1 MTSTTTAPAAR
12 AENLTKTYCS
22 GASAVTALAG
32 VSIEIPAATFTSVM
46 GPSGSGKS
54 TLMHC
59 MAGLDSLTS
68 GQAWIGGQEIS
79 ELPERQLTRL
89 RGDRVGFVFQAFN
102 LLPVLSAADNIML
115 PLDIAG
121 RTPDREWLGTI
132 IDTVGLSDRLAHRPG
147 EPYRGPEHSGAHA
160 PAQAG

>member
-1 MTSTTTAPAAR
+1 MPSTTTAPAAR
-12 AENLTKTYCS
+12 AENLSKTYGS

-79 ELPERQLTRL
+79 ELPERQLNRR
-89 RGDRVGFVFQAFN
+89 RGDPVGFVFQGFN
-102 LLPVLSAADNIML
+102 LLPVLSAAVNITL
-115 PLDIAG
+115 PLYIA
-121 RTPDREWLGTI
+121 RRRPHRA
-132 IDTVGLSDRLAHRPG
+132 RLVPPIHTCAL
-147 EPYRGPEHSGAHA
+147 
-160 PAQAG
+160 

>member
-1 MTSTTTAPAAR
+1 MTSTTLASAAR
-12 AENLTKTYCS
+12 AANISKTYGS
-22 GASAVTALAG
+22 GGSAVTALAD

-59 MAGLDSLTS
+59 MAGLDSVTS
-68 GQAWIGGQEIS
+68 GQAWIGAQEITG
-79 ELPERQLTRL
+79 LPDRQLTRL

-102 LLPVLSAADNIML
+102 LLPVLSAADNITL

-121 RTPDREWLGTI
+121 RSPDREWLGTI
-132 IDTVGLSDRLAHRPG
+132 IDTVGLRDRLAHRP
-147 EPYRGPEHSGAHA
+147 E
-160 PAQAG
+160 